1 MVPVLLT
8 FYIQDVLK
16 FKRKLRRQRVVE
28 NRTGNFLNQLR
39 QIQMQLCTAR
49 VIGGLHT
56 SVSKRPRV
64 TDGETKDLNLISG

>member
-8 FYIQDVLK
+8 FYIQGVLK
-16 FKRKLRRQRVVE
+16 FKRKFRRQRVVE

-39 QIQMQLCTAR
+39 QIQMQLCTAL

-56 SVSKRPRV
+56 SVSKRPWV